1 MIKTLLIDD
10 ENNALKTLQSYIHK
24 YTKDVSVVGIATS
37 KKEAIDLIK
46 NTKDFDLILLDI
58 NLGDGNA
65 FEVLEQI
72 PSKNFHIIFTTAYDE
87 YAIKAFK
94 YSALDYLLKPIDP
107 KEFMNA
113 IEKLHTKDVS
123 SLKNQLELASNRDKP
138 HSIKKIVV
146 NSSNEMHF
154 IAIDDIIRLESEK
167 NYTDIYFTNGKR
179 ITSSKTLK
187 YYEELLPELIFFR
200 IHQKHLVN
208 TSFIKKYL
216 KEDGGYVL
224 LKDQSKLAVS
234 RRKKEGLLNKLSS

>member
-72 PSKNFHIIFTTAYDE
+72 PSKNFHIIFITAYDE

-138 HSIKKIVV
+138 DSIKKIVV

>member
-72 PSKNFHIIFTTAYDE
+72 PSKNFHIIFITAYDE

-138 HSIKKIVV
+138 DSIKKIVV

-216 KEDGGYVL
+216 KEDGEYVL

>member
-72 PSKNFHIIFTTAYDE
+72 PSKIFHIIFITAYDE

-138 HSIKKIVV
+138 DSIKKIVV